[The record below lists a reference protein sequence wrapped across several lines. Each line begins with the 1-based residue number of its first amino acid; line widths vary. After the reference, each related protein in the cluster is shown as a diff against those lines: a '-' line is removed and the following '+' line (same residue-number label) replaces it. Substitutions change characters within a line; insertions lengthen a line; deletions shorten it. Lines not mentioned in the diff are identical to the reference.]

1 MKLYGTWESREKDL
15 PEKFYAF
22 SDAYLD
28 SAERLCKVLKRSTRK
43 ATYERGAVVLYL
55 AFHSVELFLKGSI
68 LSKCPDEKL
77 SHNLENYFKRYNN
90 LYPGKR
96 FRFDLPFKT
105 EYTGFEPHE
114 VEKIKKELPPQ
125 DQIHKYPTDRDGNEW
140 RDPFAFEPISFLKVI
155 EQLKSDFK
163 RIRNEIIIGYRDRD
177 APHRAPLPHHAAYGS
192 VLRDSADPA
201 ESDPGK
207 HKSE

>member
-28 SAERLCKVLKRSTRK
+28 SAERLC
-43 ATYERGAVVLYL
+43 
-55 AFHSVELFLKGSI
+55 
-68 LSKCPDEKL
+68 
-77 SHNLENYFKRYNN
+77 HNLENYFKRYNN

-105 EYTGFEPHE
+105 EYTGLEPHE
-114 VEKIKKELPPQ
+114 VKKIKKELPPQ

-155 EQLKSDFK
+155 EQLGKGRFSSS
-163 RIRNEIIIGYRDRD
+163 
-177 APHRAPLPHHAAYGS
+177 PPLPSRVEIRRARPPVEYLS
-192 VLRDSADPA
+192 S
-201 ESDPGK
+201 
-207 HKSE
+207 